1 MKTIINILLIVL
13 MPLIFTFNLAAED
26 DLQIAFDAATFHFD
40 DNETRWELYYSCPD
54 NMFTYQS
61 DTGNNKLIGSIAI
74 RIVVKSKSIALIDEN
89 WKISNSINSFEEL
102 KQNYIFGVKSFFLA
116 PGQYEIELSAFD
128 MNKTTR
134 RLLYKKDIFIFK
146 FEKNRINQSEIEF
159 ASYIEE
165 IKESTLNIDP
175 MYMKYDYYVI
185 PNPRAEFFGNE
196 ARLIG
201 ALEIYNSEMYSRNG
215 IIRSYKIADNTG
227 EIMYFARDTSRIVT
241 EKILTTFDLPLDT
254 LPSGVYFLAVTTS
267 YPIENAVD
275 SVTSTKKFFF
285 YNQSKPFV
293 RKRYFTENEL
303 FEKSEFNTMTPQQ
316 TDIEINMAIV
326 IARDEEIYQARSL
339 NDTKAKQRFLFK
351 FWSQRDSDTNTV
363 WNEYLREFRSNVEFA
378 NNFFSY
384 GKNSQG
390 WKTER
395 GRVLL
400 KYGMPTNREVHI
412 SSGLE
417 RAYEEWFYENVQGGV
432 YFYFVDISSIGNF
445 ILTHSTAMGETYYPD
460 WFNRYVPTTPD
471 NRMNNDSQNQR
482 QSINPYGN

>member
-1 MKTIINILLIVL
+1 
-13 MPLIFTFNLAAED
+13 
-26 DLQIAFDAATFHFD
+26 
-40 DNETRWELYYSCPD
+40 
-54 NMFTYQS
+54 
-61 DTGNNKLIGSIAI
+61 
-74 RIVVKSKSIALIDEN
+74 
-89 WKISNSINSFEEL
+89 
-102 KQNYIFGVKSFFLA
+102 
-116 PGQYEIELSAFD
+116 
-128 MNKTTR
+128 
-134 RLLYKKDIFIFK
+134 
-146 FEKNRINQSEIEF
+146 
-159 ASYIEE
+159 
-165 IKESTLNIDP
+165 
-175 MYMKYDYYVI
+175 
-185 PNPRAEFFGNE
+185 
-196 ARLIG
+196 
-201 ALEIYNSEMYSRNG
+201 
-215 IIRSYKIADNTG
+215 
-227 EIMYFARDTSRIVT
+227 
-241 EKILTTFDLPLDT
+241 
-254 LPSGVYFLAVTTS
+254 
-267 YPIENAVD
+267 
-275 SVTSTKKFFF
+275 
-285 YNQSKPFV
+285 
-293 RKRYFTENEL
+293 
-303 FEKSEFNTMTPQQ
+303 
-316 TDIEINMAIV
+316 MAIV

-400 KYGMPTNREVHI
+400 KYGMPTNSEVHI